1 MEELLICSC
10 SLVKEV
16 LSKLS
21 RGLRKVREQI
31 LQVQEGEECRQREQ
45 QEQKPRDEEGLELSR
60 NTEGAEVLT
69 EAVNKE
75 CRRLRACT
83 SNADRLQ
90 RTV

>member
-1 MEELLICSC
+1 MILELN
-10 SLVKEV
+10 
-16 LSKLS
+16 SKGCVGVAKL
-21 RGLRKVREQI
+21 KKD
-31 LQVQEGEECRQREQ
+31 Q